1 MNDRGAEAGDDHEQG
16 DRLDAAFAEYLRAC
30 DEGREVSREAFLSRF
45 PDMADRLAE
54 LMQIA
59 DSLGNFVGLEDAGSE
74 SASDLPASK
83 KRDALGNLQVAKAVA
98 ASPPVRPGG
107 KADDEAP
114 TQTPSTSVV
123 RDAETLLWS
132 VSAIS
137 DDLTEKGDQWLTLP
151 AIRKEGQAGPSLPY
165 DLGDYRLLS
174 VLGRGGMGVVY
185 LAEQKGLGRRV
196 AVKMIRSGILASEAE
211 VRRFS
216 MEAKAA
222 AALEHRNI
230 VSVYQS
236 GYLDGHYYFSMEY
249 VPGIDLA
256 KMIEKAPLEPRVAAR
271 YVRDVARAIDH
282 AHRRGV
288 LHRDLKPA
296 NVLITP
302 EDEVRVTDFGLAKQ
316 IDTDSSVTGSGTAV
330 GTPSYM
336 APEQA
341 SGHSDR
347 VKVQSDV
354 YALGAIL
361 FAAITGRAPFGGEGV
376 MQTLMQVIHQPA
388 PSLKS
393 LVPDV
398 PDDLD
403 TIVAKCLE
411 KLPEDRYRTATALA
425 EELDAFLDERPIK
438 ARPRPLVTR
447 VRNWLEQVPLI
458 AAVLGRRVIEPSP
471 HHRRFQAAMLSLL
484 VIVPMLAIGAMSLSH
499 YVDQQI
505 PNTVKIAGGLEGG
518 VYDDFSRTLARNLK
532 TICEAETEV
541 VSSGGSLDNRN
552 RLSSGEVHLAP
563 MQAGAMGSDDLCV
576 VAPLFFEAIHVL
588 VRADS
593 PITHVNQ
600 IGGNEI
606 AVGPTGSGS
615 RLATEMLLESLGFP
629 PSTTPRRVLGW
640 PELVASGYAELPAE
654 TSAFEGVAADVQS
667 PSSASAN
674 ETPGPNAVLTQADA
688 PQIAII
694 CIGKKSRLVQSLVS
708 GIDGKP
714 GKWRLLDLP
723 SAIEISLQHPI
734 LRPMGIAATDY
745 PTANLPPEGIST
757 VGTTAFLAATWRAP
771 DRLVTAALEAI
782 YKTPDEFPG
791 LISRDRATE
800 WQGLGFHPA
809 ARRYFAT
816 R

>member
-1 MNDRGAEAGDDHEQG
+1 MNHRGPDAGDDHELG
-16 DRLDAAFAEYLRAC
+16 DRLDTAFAEYLQAC

-45 PDMADRLAE
+45 PDVAQRLAE

-59 DSLGNFVGLEDAGSE
+59 DSLGNFVGLANGDSD
-74 SASDLPASK
+74 SASDLPASV
-83 KRDALGNLQVAKAVA
+83 KRDRAGKDNLAPTAPMV
-98 ASPPVRPGG
+98 SPVRPGG
-107 KADDEAP
+107 
-114 TQTPSTSVV
+114 QTDPSAQSPSTSVV
-123 RDAETLLWS
+123 RQAETLLWS
-132 VSAIS
+132 ASAIS

-151 AIRKEGQAGPSLPY
+151 AVRKEGQTGPSLPY

-196 AVKMIRSGILASEAE
+196 AVKMIRSGVLASEAE
-211 VRRFS
+211 VRRFA

-249 VPGIDLA
+249 VPGVDLA
-256 KMIEKAPLEPRVAAR
+256 KMIEQQPLEPRVAAR

-361 FAAITGRAPFGGEGV
+361 FAAVSGRAPFGGEGV

-403 TIVAKCLE
+403 TIVGKCLE

-447 VRNWLEQVPLI
+447 IRNWLEQVPLI

-484 VIVPMLAIGAMSLSH
+484 IIVPMLAVGAVSLSR
-499 YVDQQI
+499 YFDQQI
-505 PNTVKIAGGLEGG
+505 PSTVRIAGGLEGG
-518 VYDDFSRTLARNLK
+518 VYDDFSRSLARQLK
-532 TICEAETEV
+532 TTCQAETEV

-552 RLSSGEVHLAP
+552 RLISGEVHLAP
-563 MQAGAMGSDDLCV
+563 MQAGALGSDDLCV

-588 VRADS
+588 VRDES
-593 PITHVNQ
+593 PLTLVDQ
-600 IGGNEI
+600 IGGHEI

-640 PELVASGYAELPAE
+640 PELVASGYAELPA
-654 TSAFEGVAADVQS
+654 
-667 PSSASAN
+667 
-674 ETPGPNAVLTQADA
+674 DA

-694 CIGKKSRLVQSLVS
+694 CIGKKSRLVESLVS
-708 GIDGKP
+708 GVDGKP
-714 GKWRLLDLP
+714 GKWRLLGLP

-734 LRPMGIAATDY
+734 LRPMGISTADY

-757 VGTTAFLAATWRAP
+757 VGTTAFLAARWRTP
-771 DRLVTAALEAI
+771 DRLVIAALEAI
-782 YKTPDEFPG
+782 YKSPEEFPG

>member
-1 MNDRGAEAGDDHEQG
+1 MNQRGAEAGDDHDHGE
-16 DRLDAAFAEYLRAC
+16 RLDAAFAEYLRAC

-59 DSLGNFVGLEDAGSE
+59 DSLGNFVGIADGSTD
-74 SASDLPASK
+74 SASDLPASVN
-83 KRDALGNLQVAKAVA
+83 RPRNGNEDLSPHKPGAAAVR
-98 ASPPVRPGG
+98 SGNKPNGN
-107 KADDEAP
+107 DHS
-114 TQTPSTSVV
+114 QSPSTSVV
-123 RDAETLLWS
+123 RDAETLLWPA
-132 VSAIS
+132 SAIS

-151 AIRKEGQAGPSLPY
+151 AVREEGQAGPSLPY

-249 VPGIDLA
+249 VPGVDLA

-316 IDTDSSVTGSGTAV
+316 IDTDSSVTGSGTAI

-361 FAAITGRAPFGGEGV
+361 FAAVSGRAPFGGEGV

-484 VIVPMLAIGAMSLSH
+484 IIVPMLAIGAVSLSR
-499 YVDQQI
+499 YVNQQI
-505 PNTVKIAGGLEGG
+505 PATVRIAGGLEGG
-518 VYDDFSRTLARNLK
+518 VYDDFSHSLAEQLE
-532 TICEAETEV
+532 TICEVETEV
-541 VSSGGSLDNRN
+541 VSSSGSLDNRN
-552 RLSSGEVHLAP
+552 RLSAGEVHLAP

-588 VRADS
+588 VRAES
-593 PITHVNQ
+593 PVTHVNQ
-600 IGGNEI
+600 IGGNEV

-629 PSTTPRRVLGW
+629 PSTTPRRVLAW
-640 PELVASGYAELPAE
+640 PELVASGYPELSAEVINDQITDNKASAAE
-654 TSAFEGVAADVQS
+654 TGKSPAA
-667 PSSASAN
+667 
-674 ETPGPNAVLTQADA
+674 TTVLTQANS

-694 CIGKKSRLVQSLVS
+694 CIGKKSRLVQSLVT
-708 GIDGKP
+708 GVDGKP
-714 GKWRLLDLP
+714 AKWRLLNLP

-734 LRPMGIAATDY
+734 LRPMGISPDDY
-745 PTANLPPEGIST
+745 PAANLPTEGIST
-757 VGTTAFLAATWRAP
+757 VGTTAFLAATWRTP

-782 YKTPDEFPG
+782 YKSPEDFPG

-809 ARRYFAT
+809 ARRYFAAH
-816 R
+816 

>member
-1 MNDRGAEAGDDHEQG
+1 MNQRGPDADDNHEPG

-59 DSLGNFVGLEDAGSE
+59 DSLGNFVSLADGDDD
-74 SASDLPASK
+74 SASDLPASAQRQ
-83 KRDALGNLQVAKAVA
+83 RDGKDGLTMPEPI
-98 ASPPVRPGG
+98 ASPVRSGG
-107 KADDEAP
+107 PNHEHD
-114 TQTPSTSVV
+114 QSQSPSTSVV

-132 VSAIS
+132 ASAIS
-137 DDLTEKGDQWLTLP
+137 NDLTEKGDQWLTLP
-151 AIRKEGQAGPSLPY
+151 AVRKEGQAGPSLPY

-256 KMIEKAPLEPRVAAR
+256 KMIEQAPLEPRVAAR

-354 YALGAIL
+354 YAMGAIL
-361 FAAITGRAPFGGEGV
+361 FAAVSGKAPFGGEGV

-403 TIVAKCLE
+403 TIVGKCLE
-411 KLPEDRYRTATALA
+411 KLPQDRYRTATALA
-425 EELDAFLDERPIK
+425 EELDAFLDQRPIT

-447 VRNWLEQVPLI
+447 VRHWLEQVPLI

-471 HHRRFQAAMLSLL
+471 DHRRFQAAMLSLL
-484 VIVPMLAIGAMSLSH
+484 IIVPLLAIAAVSLSR

-505 PNTVKIAGGLEGG
+505 PTTVRIAGGLEGG
-518 VYDDFSRTLARNLK
+518 VYDDFSRSLARKLE
-532 TICEAETEV
+532 TICEVKTEV
-541 VSSGGSLDNRN
+541 ISSSGSLDNRN

-576 VAPLFFEAIHVL
+576 IAPLFFEAIHVL

-593 PITHVNQ
+593 PLTHVDQ
-600 IGGNEI
+600 IGGHEI

-615 RLATEMLLESLGFP
+615 RLSTEMLLESLGFSP
-629 PSTTPRRVLGW
+629 KTTPRRELGW
-640 PELVASGYAELPAE
+640 PELVASAYAELPTKPGTEDSDNPAASE
-654 TSAFEGVAADVQS
+654 TRR
-667 PSSASAN
+667 P
-674 ETPGPNAVLTQADA
+674 TAVLTQPDA
-688 PQIAII
+688 PQVAII
-694 CIGKKSRLVQSLVS
+694 CIGKKSRLVQSLVT
-708 GIDGKP
+708 GVDGKP
-714 GKWRLLDLP
+714 AKWRLLALP
-723 SAIEISLQHPI
+723 SAVEISLQHPI
-734 LRPMGIAATDY
+734 LKPMGISAADY
-745 PTANLPPEGIST
+745 PTANIPPEGIAT
-757 VGTTAFLAATWRAP
+757 VGTTAFLATRWRTP

-782 YKTPDEFPG
+782 YRSPEEFPG

-800 WQGLGFHPA
+800 WQGQDFHPA
-809 ARRYFAT
+809 ARSYFAG